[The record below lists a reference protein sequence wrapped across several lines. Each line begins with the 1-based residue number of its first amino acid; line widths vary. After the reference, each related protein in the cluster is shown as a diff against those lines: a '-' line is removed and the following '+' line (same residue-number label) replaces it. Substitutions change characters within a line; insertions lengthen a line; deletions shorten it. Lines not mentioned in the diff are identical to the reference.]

1 MMRHMSRSWLELIN
15 ARLAVTIRYFARRRG
30 FLFRGIICW
39 CLGMLAL
46 SNDEVQSYDQ
56 RFQMRGQ
63 QVMASDIV
71 VIVIRPADVAGAMYS
86 PRNSLINISEIA
98 DLTDGYFWNPRLW
111 NDLLAKILQQKPK
124 SVGVSLY
131 FGDNIGAHDR
141 KLLNQD
147 VFLDPRVIWSNSTN
161 YMDRILKPAF
171 SAEDEN
177 NIGTNEIK
185 RDEDGVVR
193 RIFPLQGSEHLLE
206 KMSKKYFPN
215 GKPLAINYRGDGN
228 SVAHYTVPEII
239 NDVWGEDVL
248 KNKYVL
254 IGSDTGAGLSYI
266 TPIGTMT
273 RVEVLAQMLDNLNHD
288 RWILRLPTWFYAVLF
303 FILVI
308 FSILVITQYPQS
320 VALIF
325 FFWIG
330 TLFTALSAW
339 VFDSFYVWL
348 PAFSPFLILATVWV
362 IFIGYQATKIER
374 VNFKLKQEQKY
385 LRELEQLKNNFVS
398 LISHDLKTPIAKIQA
413 ILDRLLTQHKA
424 SDLSDDL
431 NSLKVSSEELNRY
444 IQSILK
450 VLRVES
456 RDFKLH
462 IEVAD
467 INEVIEQAL
476 AQLRPLAEEKKISIW
491 MHLEPIFSSE
501 FDITLIKEVIINL
514 IENAIKYTPTGG
526 QITVRSRDIEN
537 EIQIEV
543 QDTGL
548 GISDDEIDH
557 VWGKFNRGKGQDL
570 KTKGTGLGLYLVKYF
585 IELHGGKVHL
595 ESQLG
600 QGSTVSFTLPLLD
613 DTNPTETEVN
623 S

>member
-1 MMRHMSRSWLELIN
+1 MMRHMSRSWLEEIKT
-15 ARLAVTIRYFARRRG
+15 RLAVATRYFARRRG

-56 RFQMRGQ
+56 RFQLRGVQ
-63 QVMASDIV
+63 AVASDIV
-71 VIVIRPADVAGAMYS
+71 LIVIRPSDVAGAVYS
-86 PRNSLINISEIA
+86 NRNSLINVSEIA

-111 NDLLAKILQQKPK
+111 NGLLTKILAQKPK
-124 SVGVSLY
+124 AVGVSLY
-131 FGDNIGAHDR
+131 FGDNIGSRDQHQINPQLFFD
-141 KLLNQD
+141 D
-147 VFLDPRVIWSNSTN
+147 RVIWSNSTN
-161 YMDRILKPAF
+161 YMDRVLKPAF
-171 SAEDEN
+171 SADDEH
-177 NIGTNEIK
+177 NIGSNEVK

-193 RIFPLQGSEHLLE
+193 RIFPLVGNEHLLE
-206 KMSKKYFPN
+206 KMSRHNFPD
-215 GKPLAINYRGDGN
+215 GKPLVINYRGPGN
-228 SVAHYTVPEII
+228 IFPHYTVSEIL
-239 NDVWGEDVL
+239 NDEWGADIL

-266 TPIGTMT
+266 TPVGTMT
-273 RVEVLAQMLDNLNHD
+273 RVEVLAQMLDNLNQN
-288 RWILRLPTWFYAVLF
+288 RWILRLPVVLYAFLF
-303 FILVI
+303 LILVF

-325 FFWIG
+325 FFWMG
-330 TLFTALSAW
+330 TLLTALSAW
-339 VFDSFYVWL
+339 VFDSFYIWL

-413 ILDRLLTQHKA
+413 ILGRLLTQHKA
-424 SDLSDDL
+424 SELSEDLQ
-431 NSLKVSSEELNRY
+431 SLQISSEELNRY

-462 IEVAD
+462 IEVGD

-476 AQLRPLAEEKKISIW
+476 TQLRPLAEEKKISIW

-514 IENAIKYTPTGG
+514 VENAIKYTPTGG
-526 QITVRSRDIEN
+526 QITVRSKDIEN
-537 EIQIEV
+537 EIRIEV
-543 QDTGL
+543 QDTGT
-548 GISDDEIDH
+548 GIAEDELDH
-557 VWGKFNRGKGQDL
+557 VWGKFTRGKGQDL
-570 KTKGTGLGLYLVKYF
+570 KSKGTGLGLYLVKYF
-585 IELHGGKVHL
+585 IELHGGRVHL
-595 ESQLG
+595 QSELG

-613 DTNPTETEVN
+613 DTTPALNEVN